1 VTNKQENKQ
10 TNKLLLTCI
19 DDCPNEN
26 SLLNCC
32 AATTTNI
39 YFATTHCEKFL
50 EKIINNTFLYPFKIF
65 VKKNIFLWFSVFETI
80 LFLVGHSMDVLSHE
94 TISLNRPLV

>member
-19 DDCPNEN
+19 NNCPNEN

-32 AATTTNI
+32 AATATNI
-39 YFATTHCEKFL
+39 YFATTHCDKFL
-50 EKIINNTFLYPFKIF
+50 KKKTFLNPFKIYE
-65 VKKNIFLWFSVFETI
+65 KKIFLWFSVFETI
-80 LFLVGHSMDVLSHE
+80 LFVVGHSMDVLSHE